1 MRQKK
6 PMKKNETRSEVN
18 TIPTFGQSILGGIL
32 QGFTFGS
39 GSAIAHNIFR
49 PFPEEK
55 KRECKEIL
63 QIYETLCKDN
73 INLSFEDKTHCKEIF
88 NEIKKSC

>member
-32 QGFTFGS
+32 QDLPS
-39 GSAIAHNIFR
+39 EVEA
-49 PFPEEK
+49 
-55 KRECKEIL
+55 
-63 QIYETLCKDN
+63 
-73 INLSFEDKTHCKEIF
+73 
-88 NEIKKSC
+88 